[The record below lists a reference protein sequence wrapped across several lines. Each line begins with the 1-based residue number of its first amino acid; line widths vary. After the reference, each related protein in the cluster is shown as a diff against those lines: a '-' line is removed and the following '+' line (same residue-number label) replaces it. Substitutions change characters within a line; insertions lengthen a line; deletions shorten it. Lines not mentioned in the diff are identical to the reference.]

1 MNNTMNALLIIQ
13 LIGALFL
20 KGALDDIWGLFL
32 TLQMISFLSIYNT
45 PTPANV
51 EIYITAFQDTV
62 KFEVLKP
69 DRLIGLFDPGFK
81 LSTFLSPQNEIIQGD
96 VANIG
101 ESKSLVANMSIFIVA
116 IVFFILFV
124 GALAVAMKVKKV
136 RRKAQ
141 KLAASIKEKTFW
153 NNTIRSITI
162 SYL

>member
-1 MNNTMNALLIIQ
+1 
-13 LIGALFL
+13 
-20 KGALDDIWGLFL
+20 
-32 TLQMISFLSIYNT
+32 LSIYNT

-69 DRLIGLFDPGFK
+69 DKLIGIFEPGFK
-81 LSTFLSPQNEIIQGD
+81 LSAYLAKDNQIIQGD

-101 ESKSLVANMSIFIVA
+101 ESKSLIANMIIFITA
-116 IVFFILFV
+116 LLLFLMFV
-124 GALAVAMKVKKV
+124 GALRVAMKVKKY
-136 RRKAQ
+136 RRKASAVVH
-141 KLAASIKEKTFW
+141 KVKEKTFW

>member
-1 MNNTMNALLIIQ
+1 M
-13 LIGALFL
+13 
-20 KGALDDIWGLFL
+20 
-32 TLQMISFLSIYNT
+32 SIYNT

-69 DRLIGLFDPGFK
+69 DKLIGLVKPGFK
-81 LSTFLSPQNEIIQGD
+81 LATFLEPENQIVQGD

-101 ESKSLVANMSIFIVA
+101 ESQSLIANMIIFISA
-116 IVFFILFV
+116 FLFFLIFV
-124 GALAVAMKVKKV
+124 GALILAMRVKKL
-136 RRKAQ
+136 RSKAGAIAL
-141 KLAASIKEKTFW
+141 KVKEKTFW

>member
-1 MNNTMNALLIIQ
+1 M
-13 LIGALFL
+13 
-20 KGALDDIWGLFL
+20 
-32 TLQMISFLSIYNT
+32 SIYNT

-51 EIYITAFQDTV
+51 EIYIKAFQDTV

-69 DRLIGLFDPGFK
+69 DKLIGLFQPGFK
-81 LSTFLSPQNEIIQGD
+81 LSAFLSPQNEIIQGD

-101 ESKSLVANMSIFIVA
+101 ESKSLIANMIIFIVA
-116 IVFFILFV
+116 LVLFLLFV
-124 GALAVAMKVKKV
+124 AALCVAIRIKKI

-141 KLAASIKEKTFW
+141 RIAHKVKEKTFW